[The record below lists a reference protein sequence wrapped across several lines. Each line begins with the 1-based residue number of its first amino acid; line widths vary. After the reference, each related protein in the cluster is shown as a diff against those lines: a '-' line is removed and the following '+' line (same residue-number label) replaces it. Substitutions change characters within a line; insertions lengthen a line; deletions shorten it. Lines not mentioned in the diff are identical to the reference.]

1 MPKLILSATAHV
13 LGSSADCGIGRGC
26 ARLLAASTPCVKLRA
41 LISELL
47 MPRGRKPAAA
57 SFTVVPLVPGAG
69 RPDPPAGLD
78 GVEKRIW
85 TAIVGSLPDHWI
97 DAAGEQILRRG
108 SASVRSRTTRGQA
121 ARAAGAR
128 SDRDDEVTASSKS
141 IIGRLRRASGICS
154 ACCAPH
160 RDPGR

>member
-1 MPKLILSATAHV
+1 
-13 LGSSADCGIGRGC
+13 
-26 ARLLAASTPCVKLRA
+26 
-41 LISELL
+41 

-97 DAAGEQILRRG
+97 DAAGEQILRRAV
-108 SASVRSRTTRGQA
+108 SQCAIAERREA
-121 ARAAGAR
+121 KLRALRAQDP
-128 SDRDDEVTASSKS
+128 DRDDEVTAELEASHRATAKS
-141 IIGRLRRASGICS
+141 VGHLLGLLRATPRSRVVS
-154 ACCAPH
+154 
-160 RDPGR
+160 RDAGPKLREVPRTKPWDVKARG